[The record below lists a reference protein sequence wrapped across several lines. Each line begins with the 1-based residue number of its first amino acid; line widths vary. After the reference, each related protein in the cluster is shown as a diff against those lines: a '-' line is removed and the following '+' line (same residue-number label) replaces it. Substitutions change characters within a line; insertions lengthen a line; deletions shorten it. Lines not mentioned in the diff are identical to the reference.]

1 MAQGYVLFNEKAG
14 NGRGKEGIE
23 GLTSHFSEPLSFL
36 DMTTLEGGY
45 EALLNKMEPDDFLVL
60 CGGDGTL
67 NCFVNDAGTDAL
79 KHPIWYFPTGSGNDF
94 ARELGKN
101 RGDAPVLINRYIE
114 NLPTVTINGK
124 GRLFINGV
132 GFGIDGYCCEKGDEL
147 REKSTKAIN
156 YTTIAIKGILYA
168 YKATGA
174 TVVVDGKE
182 YCYQKV
188 WIVPTMKGH
197 YYGGGIMPAP
207 RQNRLD
213 AEGTVSVMIFHD
225 SSRLKTL
232 LMFPNLFKTERTLD
246 ERYVTVL
253 TGKEVSVTFDA
264 PRALQ
269 IDGETVKNVTSYSV
283 SSKVVAKTEQLQEA

>member
-23 GLTSHFSEPLSFL
+23 RLTECFEAPLCYL
-36 DMTTLEGGY
+36 DMTALEGGY
-45 EALLNKMEPDDFLVL
+45 KALFEKMTEGDFLVL
-60 CGGDGTL
+60 CGGDGTI
-67 NCFVNDAGTDAL
+67 NCFINDAGEAAL
-79 KHPIWYFPTGSGNDF
+79 SYPVWYFPTGSGNDF
-94 ARELGKN
+94 AKELGKE
-101 RGDAPVLINRYIE
+101 RGSDPFLINEYLK
-114 NLPTVTINGK
+114 NLPTVTINGQN
-124 GRLFINGV
+124 RRFLNGI

-147 REKSTKAIN
+147 REKSDKPVD
-156 YTTIAIKGILYA
+156 YTAIAIKGILGA

-182 YCYQKV
+182 YRYKKV
-188 WIVPTMKGH
+188 WIAPTMKGN

-207 RQNRLD
+207 EQNRLD
-213 AEGTVSVMIFHD
+213 PEGTVSAMIFHD
-225 SSRLKTL
+225 SGRLKTL
-232 LMFPNLFKTERTLD
+232 MMFPNLFKAERKLD

-253 TGKEVSVTFDA
+253 TGKEVTVTFDA

-283 SSKVVAKTEQLQEA
+283 STAVLAKKEELQKA